1 VGVGT
6 RTLVVGEPPAVGVT
20 DPDTAS
26 RGKPRLA
33 RCSSPTVDGCGGRVL
48 GVRVASALVG
58 ASDEVTCQASP
69 PVASVIAATTASVP
83 GWRSRRRTGVHQL
96 PAPGR
101 PEL

>member
-1 VGVGT
+1 M
-6 RTLVVGEPPAVGVT
+6 
-20 DPDTAS
+20 
-26 RGKPRLA
+26 
-33 RCSSPTVDGCGGRVL
+33 
-48 GVRVASALVG
+48 RVASALVG